1 MNEGSEIVKREK
13 KLTLWGVF
21 LSWLDKKPC
30 HHEWKLEQT
39 IESGYSYKKFL
50 YTCTKCG
57 KWKKIEL
64 CKS

>member
-21 LSWLDKKPC
+21 LSWLDKKTC

-50 YTCTKCG
+50 YTV
-57 KWKKIEL
+57 EEN
-64 CKS
+64 